1 MSEKFDREIAELLDA
16 RNKKQQEAKQKQRQR
31 ESDAN
36 RFSEE
41 WTQVVK
47 GVVVPTFESIT
58 TSLGRK
64 GVTATVSNE
73 GAVLSLQVLLQDHRA
88 QGVSPPRISFEP
100 SPFTQ
105 SVKVDTSDQSKDM
118 KLNEIT
124 AALIED
130 SVVAMTR
137 KYLKPEG

>member
-16 RNKKQQEAKQKQRQR
+16 RNKKQQEAKQKQKQR
-31 ESDAN
+31 EADAN

-73 GAVLSLQVLLQDHRA
+73 GAVLS
-88 QGVSPPRISFEP
+88 
-100 SPFTQ
+100 
-105 SVKVDTSDQSKDM
+105 
-118 KLNEIT
+118 
-124 AALIED
+124 
-130 SVVAMTR
+130 
-137 KYLKPEG
+137 